1 MLSLVSSAA
10 ARAVRSLSMPQ
21 GIVTL
26 DGKPL
31 PNATVTFSP
40 TNGQGSPAYGVTD
53 AMGHYTLNFHARSF
67 GCHAWQPRCDDQNRK
82 IESGRPSR
90 TASRFRSSCRCHESP
105 SQPGELT
112 ADVNSEKEEYNFDL
126 ASE

>member
-1 MLSLVSSAA
+1 MLSLVVGCGESGPELVDA
-10 ARAVRSLSMPQ
+10 Q

-53 AMGHYTLNFHARSF
+53 AMGHYTLNFTRDRSGVMPGNHDVMIKTEKLNPEDLADGEPVPEF
-67 GCHAWQPRCDDQNRK
+67 VPLPRK
-82 IESGRPSR
+82 Y
-90 TASRFRSSCRCHESP
+90 

-126 ASE
+126 ASK